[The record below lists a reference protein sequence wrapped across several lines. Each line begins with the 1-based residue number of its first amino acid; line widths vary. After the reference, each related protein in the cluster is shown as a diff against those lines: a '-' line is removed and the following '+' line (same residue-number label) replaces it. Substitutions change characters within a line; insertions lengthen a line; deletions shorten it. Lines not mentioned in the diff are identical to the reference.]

1 MRGAVRKCLLGL
13 GVISF
18 LSCFFLTSTHTQ
30 AAINPQINFQGKL
43 TNTDGTNVT
52 NGTYS
57 IVFSLYS
64 VASGGS
70 AVWTETQGSVSITDG
85 IFQVSL
91 GSVTSLPG
99 SVDFNSSDLYLGIKV
114 GADAEMTPRVR
125 LTAAPYAFNSDTLDG
140 IDSTGFVRLSP
151 GAQQAGF
158 INISGNA
165 TVGGTYNGNT
175 FNSST
180 LTFSAAGAATIQ
192 SAASEAL
199 NLTGNAASTFSTSSG
214 TLTIQSGS
222 GTVSLGSSTVLS
234 STGTLAINSGAGA
247 ALTLDSGTT
256 GAINMGTSANAKV
269 ITIGN
274 VTSTTSITNNVGS
287 GTSAFNVQGP
297 SSDVYMRI
305 DSTNDR
311 LYVGN
316 PTADGTAFL
325 LILDSKNTTGDPT
338 GVNGAMYYNSANDE
352 FRAYHAGQWTT
363 IQPVRYA
370 YLSTDRTST
379 STTYANVTD
388 LSFSVDANTNY
399 ELVCN
404 LVYRS
409 AATGTGIGFALNGP
423 ATPTLVTGNFVS
435 NSTATAFNGRS
446 FAAYNGTGKT
456 TGVQTANT
464 DTYGIFNAYFRNGAT
479 AGTLQLR
486 FASETNGTQV
496 TARANSYCRIAEL

>member
-1 MRGAVRKCLLGL
+1 MLSLGIITLFVAVFMLAPK
-13 GVISF
+13 
-18 LSCFFLTSTHTQ
+18 HTE

-57 IVFSLYS
+57 IVFSIYS

-70 AVWTETQGSVSITDG
+70 AIWTETQGSVTVTDG
-85 IFQVSL
+85 IFQVAL
-91 GSVTSLPG
+91 GSITSLPG
-99 SVDFNSSDLYLGIKV
+99 SVDFNSASLYLGIKV
-114 GADAEMTPRVR
+114 GADAEMTPRVQF
-125 LTAAPYAFNSDTLDG
+125 TATPYAFNSDRLGGVTAA
-140 IDSTGFVRLSP
+140 GFVQLSP
-151 GAQQAGF
+151 GSPQTGF

-180 LTFSAAGAATIQ
+180 LTFSAASAAALQ
-192 SAASEAL
+192 SAASQAL
-199 NLTGNAASTFSTSSG
+199 NITGNAASTFSTSAG

-234 STGTLAINSGAGA
+234 STGTLAINSGAA
-247 ALTLDSGTT
+247 TALTLDSGTT
-256 GAINMGTSANAKV
+256 GAINLGTSANAKT
-269 ITIGN
+269 ITVGN
-274 VTSTTSITNNVGS
+274 ITGATTITNNVGA
-287 GTSAFNVQGP
+287 GTAVFNIQGP
-297 SSDVYMRI
+297 GSDVYLRL

-338 GVNGAMYYNSANDE
+338 GVNGAMYYNSANND
-352 FRAYHAGQWTT
+352 FRAYQNSQWAN

-370 YLSTDRTST
+370 YLSADRTST

-388 LSFSVDANTNY
+388 LSFAVAANTNY

-404 LVYRS
+404 IIYRS

-423 ATPTLVTGNFVS
+423 STPGLVAGQFIS
-435 NSTATAFNGRS
+435 NSSATAFNGRS
-446 FAAYNGTGKT
+446 FVAYNGTGKT

-464 DTYGIFNAYFRNGAT
+464 DTYGLFSAYFRNGAS

-486 FASETNGTQV
+486 FASETGGTQV